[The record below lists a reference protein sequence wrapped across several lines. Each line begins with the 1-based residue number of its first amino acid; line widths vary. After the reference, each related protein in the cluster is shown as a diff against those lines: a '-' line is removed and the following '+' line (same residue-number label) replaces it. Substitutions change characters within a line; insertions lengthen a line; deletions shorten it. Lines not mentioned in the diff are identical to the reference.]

1 MVTGEEKTSIL
12 IIDDEVG
19 IRTALLRKFT
29 SEGYLCDE
37 SGNAGEALEKLRTR
51 PIDLV
56 ILDIRMPG
64 RSGNELLIDI
74 KQDYPDTAVIMST
87 AIADTD
93 IIIECMR
100 EGANDYIVKPFDLS
114 EITLSVKKALR
125 TRELE
130 LKVKEYQQQLEQK
143 VEEQTREIRSIFLGA
158 IESLV
163 VALEAKDGY
172 TAGHSRRV
180 TEMVLKLG
188 QILGLSDDE
197 MEDLR
202 WGALL
207 HDIGKIAIDPA
218 IQNKVTKLTPAEY
231 NSIMAHAREGSRIV
245 KPLTNKTV
253 VDMIAHHHDHFDGEG
268 FHQDVTGEQ
277 IPLGARIIAVAD
289 TFDAMTS
296 DRPYRVAMSAEESVA
311 EIEQCAGTQLD
322 PVVVKA
328 LLEITG
334 LQQSLSGST
343 LTPSA

>member
-1 MVTGEEKTSIL
+1 MVTGEGKTSIL
-12 IIDDEVG
+12 IVDDEMG
-19 IRTALLRKFT
+19 IRRALLRKFT

-37 SGNAGEALEKLRTR
+37 SGNASEAWEKLRTR
-51 PIDLV
+51 PVDLV

-64 RSGNELLIDI
+64 RSGNELLVDI

-87 AIADTD
+87 AIADAD

-100 EGANDYIVKPFDLS
+100 EGANDYIVKPFDLN
-114 EITLSVKKALR
+114 EIMLSVKKALR

-143 VEEQTREIRSIFLGA
+143 VEEQTEEIRSIFLGA

-180 TEMVLKLG
+180 TEMALKLG
-188 QILGLSDDE
+188 RILGLSGDE

-207 HDIGKIAIDPA
+207 HDIGKIAVDPA
-218 IQNKVTKLTPAEY
+218 IQNKVTKLTPTEY
-231 NSIMAHAREGSRIV
+231 NAIMVHAREGSRIV
-245 KPLTNKTV
+245 KPVTNKTV
-253 VDMIAHHHDHFDGEG
+253 VDMIAHHHDHFDGGG
-268 FHQDVTGEQ
+268 FDQDITGEQ

-296 DRPYRVAMSAEESVA
+296 DRPYRGAMSTEESLA
-311 EIEQCAGTQLD
+311 EIERCAGTQLD

-328 LLEITG
+328 LLEVTG
-334 LQQSLSGST
+334 LQKSMPYASAAQSI
-343 LTPSA
+343 